1 MKFINRF
8 FDDMLTMLLVF
19 VGLIVLFISLIEDL
33 FTIRK
38 SDD

>member
-1 MKFINRF
+1 MRFINRF
-8 FDDMLTMLLVF
+8 FDSMLTMLLVF

-33 FTIRK
+33 FTIGK